1 MSGKTYA
8 YVGNWSTKGDGGIG
22 IYEYDPSTGETKY
35 IKTVREDIVAGLII
49 ADRKRGVIYSIDE
62 RSDNPDM
69 PAKSGGGRVFSLR
82 VDPETGYL
90 EEVSRQSSFG
100 SMPAY
105 ITDDGTGNGLLLCNH
120 SGNAYITRIVKEE
133 SGRYSLESIFSDT
146 TIVHYPINDDGGL
159 GSPDDIYITPTEGE
173 FYSCLHSVNLAPDGH
188 SLVVCERNQDKVYLM
203 HFDADSK
210 KLILDGAVQF
220 ERGKGIKD
228 GHCPRYSAFHP
239 TKPFVYINS
248 EYLLWLTV
256 MSYGAG
262 LETVKIL
269 DVTPPSAGGRSLS
282 QSDLTVSADGRF
294 LYTMYRGI
302 NMVCVYAI
310 DQETGIPEFV
320 QEIALSGKGP
330 RGCKLSPDGR
340 FLLVANLDSKDVT
353 TLAVADD
360 GTLTETAYMTFGQ
373 EHPGNVTFYEV

>member
-1 MSGKTYA
+1 MAVKTYV
-8 YVGNWSTKGDGGIG
+8 YVGNWNTRGEGGIG
-22 IYEYDPSTGETKY
+22 IYDYDPSTGEAKY
-35 IKTVREDIVAGLII
+35 IKTVREDIVAGLIV
-49 ADRKRGVIYSIDE
+49 ADKKRGVIYSIDE

-69 PAKSGGGRVFSLR
+69 PGKGGGGRVFSLR
-82 VDPETGYL
+82 VDPETGNL
-90 EEVSRQSSFG
+90 EEISRQSAFG

-120 SGNAYITRIVKEE
+120 SGNENITRIVKDEN
-133 SGRYSLESIFSDT
+133 GHYRLERIFNDT
-146 TIVHYPINDDGGL
+146 AIMHYPINDDGSL
-159 GSPDDIYITPTEGE
+159 GEPDDAYITPADGE
-173 FYSCLHSVNLAPDGH
+173 IYSCLHSVNLAPDGR
-188 SLVVCERNQDKVYLM
+188 SLVVCERNQDKAYLM

-210 KLILDGAVQF
+210 KLVLDDTEQF

-248 EYLLWLTV
+248 EYLPRLTV
-256 MSYGAG
+256 LRYGAE
-262 LETVKIL
+262 LETIEIV
-269 DVTPPSAGGRSLS
+269 DVTPPSAGDRKFS
-282 QSDLTVSADGRF
+282 QSDLCVSADGRF
-294 LYTMYRGI
+294 LYTMYRGV

-310 DQETGIPEFV
+310 DQDTGIPEFV
-320 QEIALSGKGP
+320 QEIALSGEGP
-330 RGCKLSPDGR
+330 RGFKFSPDGR

-360 GTLTETAYMTFGQ
+360 GRLTETEYRTFGQ